1 MYRRP
6 LADVQ
11 KAFSRLFQQ
20 NVHRYTH
27 GLSELSGRC
36 TDTTMWMSLLQPARR
51 TESPCCL
58 CPVSGH
64 ALRAVQPASE
74 SACSF
79 LFLQPSVHSFCTPSV
94 HLLYTFCT
102 PSVHLLHILYIS
114 GRSTNPI
121 YWCGSVSSLGG
132 GLEAKNILFFHT
144 TLVWR
149 SESSLHTMGPPV
161 LLNSIIGTPG
171 GRYMRLVTPLRAPF
185 AAPIAPSHRGGLVH
199 KPPP

>member
-36 TDTTMWMSLLQPARR
+36 TDTTMWMSLLQPARQ

-64 ALRAVQPASE
+64 ALRAVQPARE
-74 SACSF
+74 STCSF
-79 LFLQPSVHSFCTPSV
+79 LFSFNLLYILLYIPSV

-102 PSVHLLHILYIS
+102 PSVHLLY
-114 GRSTNPI
+114 TF
-121 YWCGSVSSLGG
+121 CTFCTSLD
-132 GLEAKNILFFHT
+132 APQTPVTAVCCK
-144 TLVWR
+144 
-149 SESSLHTMGPPV
+149 V
-161 LLNSIIGTPG
+161 LL
-171 GRYMRLVTPLRAPF
+171 RA
-185 AAPIAPSHRGGLVH
+185 RC
-199 KPPP
+199 

>member
-36 TDTTMWMSLLQPARR
+36 TDTTRDVTAPRGA
-51 TESPCCL
+51 CCL
-58 CPVSGH
+58 CPVSSGH

-102 PSVHLLHILYIS
+102 PSVHLLHILYMS

-121 YWCGSVSSLGG
+121 LQTARLSECERLPRVCEAAAALPTSV
-132 GLEAKNILFFHT
+132 I
-144 TLVWR
+144 
-149 SESSLHTMGPPV
+149 
-161 LLNSIIGTPG
+161 
-171 GRYMRLVTPLRAPF
+171 
-185 AAPIAPSHRGGLVH
+185 
-199 KPPP
+199 

>member
-11 KAFSRLFQQ
+11 KASSRLFQQ

-36 TDTTMWMSLLQPARR
+36 TDTTNVCVWMSLTAPRGA
-51 TESPCCL
+51 CCL
-58 CPVSGH
+58 CPVSSGH

-79 LFLQPSVHSFCTPSV
+79 LFLQPSAHPSVHSFCTPSV

-102 PSVHLLHILYIS
+102 SSVHLLHILYMS
-114 GRSTNPI
+114 GRSTNP
-121 YWCGSVSSLGG
+121 L
-132 GLEAKNILFFHT
+132 
-144 TLVWR
+144 
-149 SESSLHTMGPPV
+149 
-161 LLNSIIGTPG
+161 GTPQECLP
-171 GRYMRLVTPLRAPF
+171 YMQAPTETCHHQERADTPSTL
-185 AAPIAPSHRGGLVH
+185 
-199 KPPP
+199 

>member
-121 YWCGSVSSLGG
+121 SLHTPYYLPRGNVRHDCTTLECGTRGLVAAIMSVSSS
-132 GLEAKNILFFHT
+132 GLY
-144 TLVWR
+144 TL
-149 SESSLHTMGPPV
+149 LT
-161 LLNSIIGTPG
+161 I
-171 GRYMRLVTPLRAPF
+171 Y
-185 AAPIAPSHRGGLVH
+185 
-199 KPPP
+199 

>member
-27 GLSELSGRC
+27 GWPL
-36 TDTTMWMSLLQPARR
+36 R
-51 TESPCCL
+51 TVRPLHRHERQCGCHCSSQTERPCCL

-79 LFLQPSVHSFCTPSV
+79 LFLQPSVHPSVHPFCTPSV

-102 PSVHLLHILYIS
+102 PSVQLLHILYIS
-114 GRSTNPI
+114 GRSTNLLARGVGELSQVQQHRL
-121 YWCGSVSSLGG
+121 GSEADDGDGG
-132 GLEAKNILFFHT
+132 DVGETAAR
-144 TLVWR
+144 VGRR
-149 SESSLHTMGPPV
+149 S
-161 LLNSIIGTPG
+161 
-171 GRYMRLVTPLRAPF
+171 R
-185 AAPIAPSHRGGLVH
+185 
-199 KPPP
+199 

>member
-36 TDTTMWMSLLQPARR
+36 TDTTNNVDVTAPARQ

-79 LFLQPSVHSFCTPSV
+79 LFLQPSAKPSVHSFCTPSV
-94 HLLYTFCT
+94 HLLYVFCT
-102 PSVHLLHILYIS
+102 PSAHSVHV
-114 GRSTNPI
+114 
-121 YWCGSVSSLGG
+121 W
-132 GLEAKNILFFHT
+132 
-144 TLVWR
+144 TL
-149 SESSLHTMGPPV
+149 
-161 LLNSIIGTPG
+161 
-171 GRYMRLVTPLRAPF
+171 
-185 AAPIAPSHRGGLVH
+185 H
-199 KPPP
+199 KPYCRESAGRRVAERMIKRGRPHPRVAGELTQSSASAHF